1 MKKVTK
7 VLLSTALLL
16 GATLP
21 VLPSITDAHQH
32 DGKKVHTQ
40 ATYWSGWVK
49 LAGGKTFETRKFNL
63 SDKKIVLDFQKYA
76 TGKDASF
83 SIELKDAKGKTID
96 SCVGD
101 AYVNKAGKKA
111 KCYFDVKR
119 KAGKYSLKFTNH
131 TKGSVLEIP
140 KYVLKDQ

>member
-21 VLPSITDAHQH
+21 VLPSITDAHHH
-32 DGKKVHTQ
+32 DAKQVHKQ

-49 LAGGKTFETRKFNL
+49 LAGGKTFETRKFKL
-63 SDKKIVLDFQKYA
+63 SNKQVVLDFQKYA

-83 SIELKDAKGKTID
+83 SIELKDAKGKTVD
-96 SCVGD
+96 TCVGD
-101 AYVNKAGKKA
+101 AYVSKIGKEA
-111 KCYFDVKR
+111 KCYFNNER